1 LTAPAWRA
9 PVGLAWVLALSLMIQ
24 TAGLRAESDHAV
36 ILVYHHVS
44 TDTPASTS
52 VTPEQF
58 EQHLEFLDDGGYRVW
73 PLPRVLSAI
82 FDQTEA
88 VPDNVV
94 AITFDDAYE
103 SVFTTARPL
112 LETRGW
118 PYSVFVNTD
127 SIDAGHSPY
136 MSWDQLRTLAGEGVT
151 IGNHSAAHGHMSRP
165 QADESVG
172 DWRER
177 IRADIT
183 KSHQRLTE
191 EIGEIADIFA
201 YPYGEDSPELAEIV
215 AQRYR
220 FALAQRS
227 GPIGPLT
234 NPRSMPRFPMA
245 TGFASLDRLALAV
258 DTRPLPVRKVETS
271 KPAPNGDIDWIR
283 LTVESGAFQESQ
295 LACYSGGGDALT
307 VSLEPDEVIGMRI
320 EVSGIGVSRQNKIN
334 CTAPD
339 LVGSGGF
346 YWHSHQW
353 LVDRG

>member
-1 LTAPAWRA
+1 
-9 PVGLAWVLALSLMIQ
+9 V
-24 TAGLRAESDHAV
+24 
-36 ILVYHHVS
+36 
-44 TDTPASTS
+44 
-52 VTPEQF
+52 
-58 EQHLEFLDDGGYRVW
+58 
-73 PLPRVLSAI
+73 
-82 FDQTEA
+82 
-88 VPDNVV
+88 
-94 AITFDDAYE
+94 
-103 SVFTTARPL
+103 
-112 LETRGW
+112 ETIYW
-118 PYSVFVNTD
+118 
-127 SIDAGHSPY
+127 
-136 MSWDQLRTLAGEGVT
+136 LRTLAGEG
-151 IGNHSAAHGHMSRP
+151 IPLGNHSVANGHMARP
-165 QADESVG
+165 EAGELIA
-172 DWRER
+172 ER
-177 IRADIT
+177 QNGVTQCVDR
-183 KSHQRLTE
+183 SHQRLTE

-215 AQRYR
+215 AERYR

-227 GPIGPLT
+227 GPIGTLS